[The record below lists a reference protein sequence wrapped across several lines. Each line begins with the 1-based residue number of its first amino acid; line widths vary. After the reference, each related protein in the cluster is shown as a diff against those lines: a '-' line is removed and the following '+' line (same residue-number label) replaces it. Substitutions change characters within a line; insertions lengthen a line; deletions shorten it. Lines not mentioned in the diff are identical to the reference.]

1 MVMEKNMGV
10 ELGSSSSYMRRFS
23 LTTTVIACCFA
34 TKAPMLVGAVP
45 QEPDMFLVKL
55 PESTSPGG
63 RCMDGTM
70 AGYYIREGI
79 NPDLFVIYLKGGGA
93 CTTKETCDP
102 RANNGLGSSNNWVD
116 SMVGNREFLNPNCDG
131 NPDFCQATAVY
142 VPYCTSD
149 THRGTND
156 EPSALSFGY
165 YFDGHYNFVAII
177 EKLIDEEGLGDA
189 GNVLL
194 TGGSAGAV
202 GALFN
207 VDWLADRL
215 PNANVKAAPYAG
227 WYTPGAL
234 EDDLPTPFN
243 PSDYAHFARGENGN
257 PAYDLIQA
265 GGIGVDIWKIA
276 GSTSPDCLAAYG
288 EDKLWACASAHFAY
302 RYIKSPIF
310 MVHTQYDSNQIFSRN
325 SAPTVPADDT
335 ELDTVKRYIQMWGN
349 ATRESLQQIVNDDVA
364 FPKPHKDGVFSA
376 SCITHGTPLNV
387 DIDGYTAMPLI
398 RDWFFQYG
406 QYTKDQY
413 KLVETSCSPLEGNED
428 YVIPCNPMPAC
439 AYNPSSSNPRE
450 TVEKCAKKLH
460 LEGCLQS
467 YGPRKDCLVCAR
479 DNKDTLQDV
488 GCTTV
493 MVQRICVYAEENEIF
508 DELDGQLK
516 VDNDVFVDTTL
527 DEIDDNTAVTID
539 LEDSG
544 DSSAVSVP
552 FTGPSK
558 SMLLL
563 LYYLN
568 CFA

>member
-1 MVMEKNMGV
+1 
-10 ELGSSSSYMRRFS
+10 MRRFS
-23 LTTTVIACCFA
+23 LAAVIACCFA
-34 TKAPMLVGAVP
+34 TKVPMPLVGAVP
-45 QEPDMFLVKL
+45 QEPDDMFLVKL

-102 RANNGLGSSNNWVD
+102 RANNGLGSSKTWAD
-116 SMVGNREFLNPNCDG
+116 SMVGNRNFLNPNCDG

-142 VPYCTSD
+142 VPYC
-149 THRGTND
+149 
-156 EPSALSFGY
+156 
-165 YFDGHYNFVAII
+165 
-177 EKLIDEEGLGDA
+177 
-189 GNVLL
+189 
-194 TGGSAGAV
+194 GSAGAV

-234 EDDLPTPFN
+234 KDDLPTPFN

-265 GGIGVDIWKIA
+265 GGTGVDIWKIA

-302 RYIKSPIF
+302 KYIKSPIF
-310 MVHTQYDSNQIFSRN
+310 MVHTQYDSHQIFSRN
-325 SAPTVPADDT
+325 LAPTVPADDA

-349 ATRESLQQIVNDDVA
+349 ATRESLQQIINDDAA

-406 QYTKDQY
+406 QHTEDQY

-439 AYNPSSSNPRE
+439 AYKPSSSNPRE
-450 TVEKCAKKLH
+450 TVEKCAKKLD

-493 MVQRICVYAEENEIF
+493 MVQRICIYAEENQIF
-508 DELDGQLK
+508 DEMDGQLR
-516 VDNDVFVDTTL
+516 VDDDVFVDTTL
-527 DEIDDNTAVTID
+527 ALDEINDNTAVN
-539 LEDSG
+539 DSG
-544 DSSAVSVP
+544 DSSAGSVP

-563 LYYLN
+563 LSGLF
-568 CFA
+568 CVVDFLQIG